1 MQSVSVAQLS
11 PYGSAS
17 AQSFPFRLKP
27 GKRCR
32 RSVHQFA
39 ARIGT
44 RTIRKPLHL
53 TYQRFRFLASLGQ
66 NRVRSI
72 KNLAS
77 TRTIEARFITYNQ
90 SYPYSVSGR
99 ISVSNCFDL
108 IIMTRTSRIIMF
120 IMADILPF
128 CKVVKN
134 SMCLSYCASQK
145 KSIPFFVF
153 LNKLFVRF
161 IIFQTILLSCIS
173 YFVPVKK
180 SRHKKYFFLFH
191 FFKSGHTPH
200 FGPFVFSKVDMTCIF
215 CYFSFFKVDTPSAWA
230 CLRRFATNFGSSVR
244 LLPSNVFFRSI
255 SPL

>member
-1 MQSVSVAQLS
+1 M
-11 PYGSAS
+11 P
-17 AQSFPFRLKP
+17 QSFPLRLKP

-153 LNKLFVRF
+153 LNKLFVSF

-173 YFVPVKK
+173 YF
-180 SRHKKYFFLFH
+180 S
-191 FFKSGHTPH
+191 FKNRSIY
-200 FGPFVFSKVDMTCIF
+200 S
-215 CYFSFFKVDTPSAWA
+215 
-230 CLRRFATNFGSSVR
+230 
-244 LLPSNVFFRSI
+244 VFFSYL
-255 SPL
+255 S

>member
-1 MQSVSVAQLS
+1 M
-11 PYGSAS
+11 
-17 AQSFPFRLKP
+17 
-27 GKRCR
+27 
-32 RSVHQFA
+32 
-39 ARIGT
+39 
-44 RTIRKPLHL
+44 

-145 KSIPFFVF
+145 KSILFFVF
-153 LNKLFVRF
+153 LNKLFVSF
-161 IIFQTILLSCIS
+161 IIFQTNPLFLPPILFQEPLHLSSLLFLSQLKLPCLLEKCSLLSNQRFFRNIHN
-173 YFVPVKK
+173 
-180 SRHKKYFFLFH
+180 HKILRSILSH
-191 FFKSGHTPH
+191 
-200 FGPFVFSKVDMTCIF
+200 I
-215 CYFSFFKVDTPSAWA
+215 FSFFNISLILTGYNVHIKAKQARFPQCLSAGYK
-230 CLRRFATNFGSSVR
+230 C
-244 LLPSNVFFRSI
+244 
-255 SPL
+255 